1 MKMNVCLLAML
12 CAFQGMAQTDKAAV
26 TGTELRIGDRL
37 PDVSI
42 TNLMNTGK
50 SSLNT
55 KDFRGKML
63 ILDFWATWCTPC
75 VTLMP
80 KMDSLQK
87 AMGNEVQILPV
98 TYQAK
103 AEVQR
108 LLSRSPKFKSI
119 SLPFVFADET
129 LHQYFPHKELPHY
142 VWIDSS
148 GKVVAITG
156 HNQIT
161 ADTIRM
167 MLAKGNT
174 SLKIKKDIFKHYDRE
189 KAVLFQNLDYTQED
203 VQFQSL
209 FTGFKEGLNTRLE
222 VVRQENGKV
231 KKITILNGYL
241 QFLFRIGWSDET
253 RYFSNSRII
262 IESKDSLKIINRA
275 SGDKFVDWLKD
286 NAWTYELIVPEHLSA
301 NAFTIMRS
309 DMERFF
315 PQYAVRVEKRLAK
328 CLVLER
334 TSTSN
339 KIRSGGGEPKSNFDP
354 YGITMINTSITL
366 LVSQLN
372 YLLQGRKMPVIDATG
387 YAEGIDLFLDTN
399 ITDIASLRKA
409 LQKYDLD
416 LIEKDYEIEMLVIGD
431 NPSYSNDG
439 KKEEKKGF

>member
-1 MKMNVCLLAML
+1 ML
-12 CAFQGMAQTDKAAV
+12 CAFQALGQTDKEAV
-26 TGTELRIGDRL
+26 SGTELRIGDRL

-42 TNLMNTGK
+42 TNLVNTGK
-50 SSLNT
+50 SSLST

-75 VTLMP
+75 VALMP

-87 AMGNEVQILPV
+87 AMANEVQILPV

-108 LLSRSPKFKSI
+108 LLSRSAKFKSI

-129 LHQYFPHKELPHY
+129 LHQFFPHKELPHY
-142 VWIDSS
+142 VWIDSA

-161 ADTIRM
+161 ADTIKM

-174 SLKIKKDIFKHYDRE
+174 SLKIKKDIFKPYDRE
-189 KAVLFQNLDYTQED
+189 KAVLFQNLDYAEQD

-222 VVRQENGKV
+222 VVRHENGKV

-253 RYFSNSRII
+253 RYFSNSRVI
-262 IESKDSLKIINRA
+262 IESKDSLKMINRE

-301 NAFTIMRS
+301 NAFTIMRTE
-309 DMERFF
+309 MERFF
-315 PQYAVRVEKRLAK
+315 PQYAVHVEKRPVK

-334 TSTSN
+334 TSISD
-339 KIRSGGGEPKSNFDP
+339 KIRSDGGKPKSSFDP
-354 YGITMINTSITL
+354 YGITMINTRITL

-372 YLLQGRKMPVIDATG
+372 YLLQNRKMPVIDATG
-387 YAEGIDLFLDTN
+387 YSEGIDLLLDTN
-399 ITDIASLRKA
+399 ITDIESLRKA

-416 LIEKDYEIEMLVIGD
+416 LVEKDYEIDMLVIGD
-431 NPSYSNDG
+431 NPSYSSDG
-439 KKEEKKGF
+439 KAEKKGF